1 MLAVTA
7 ALVVASLALNLYL
20 LGQMGRQLHQAARL
34 ARALEVAADL
44 EGGLRQALA
53 SSVAPPTLRALADE
67 LADLAGAEG
76 AAAVREGVAAG
87 RHAEALAA
95 LGELR
100 PVLRGRWRA
109 ATPPSPA
116 CGRARRSPS
125 PRSGPSSWG
134 CCWPAGACWL
144 PACGPPCSS

>member
-87 RHAEALAA
+87 RGASILSRLAVQRELRTGTLAA
-95 LGELR
+95 LR
-100 PVLRGRWRA
+100 VRGLGPMRFSLIHRRD
-109 ATPPSPA
+109 PFLSPA
-116 CGRARRSPS
+116 ARRFI
-125 PRSGPSSWG
+125 RFLT
-134 CCWPAGACWL
+134 PADLC
-144 PACGPPCSS
+144 